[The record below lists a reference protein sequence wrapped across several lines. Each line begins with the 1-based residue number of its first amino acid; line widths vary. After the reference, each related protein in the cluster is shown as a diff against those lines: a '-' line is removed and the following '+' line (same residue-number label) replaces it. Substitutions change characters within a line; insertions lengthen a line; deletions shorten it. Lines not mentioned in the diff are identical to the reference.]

1 MQRKQSPTSCPC
13 NDTPLLPEFVAVY
26 TESVLNYLQALT
38 AYVLWG
44 IFPVYWKLLAHVGS
58 MEVICHRIVWSLLT
72 LVMATSLV
80 GQWPEVKV
88 ALRDPRRLGL
98 TLLAATLISC
108 NWLVFIWAIGHNAVV
123 QSSLGY
129 FINPLLNVLLGV
141 ALFSE
146 RLSRWQWLAVAV
158 ATLGLCIMTISTGQV
173 SWIAIV
179 LATTFA
185 AYAAVKKKTSLP
197 AIGGLG
203 LETAMLLPLAL
214 IYLIWAESTNV
225 ESKTLGSYLLLAL
238 GGPITTLPLVLFAS
252 AAKTVPLVV
261 MGMLQYIA
269 PSIQFLLGIWLYR
282 EPINLWQFIGF
293 ACVWAA
299 LALLTFNAI
308 KMRRTLPSRSA

>member
-1 MQRKQSPTSCPC
+1 M
-13 NDTPLLPEFVAVY
+13 
-26 TESVLNYLQALT
+26 NYLQVVT

-44 IFPVYWKLLAHVGS
+44 IFPIYWKLLAHVGS
-58 MEVICHRIVWSLLT
+58 LEVICHRIVWSVLT
-72 LVMATSLV
+72 LLVATTIV
-80 GQWPEVKV
+80 GQWRDVKI
-88 ALRDPRRLGL
+88 ALGDSRRLGL

-141 ALFSE
+141 TLFGE
-146 RLSRWQWLAVAV
+146 RLSRWQWIAVAI
-158 ATLGLCIMTISTGQV
+158 ACLGLCIMTVSTGEV

-185 AYAAVKKKTSLP
+185 AYAAVKKQTSLP

-214 IYLIWAESTNV
+214 LYLVWSESTNV
-225 ESKTLGSYLLLAL
+225 ESKNISTYLLLAL
-238 GGPITTLPLVLFAS
+238 GGPITTVPLVLFAA
-252 AAKTVPLVV
+252 AAKGVPLVV

-269 PSIQFLLGIWLYR
+269 PSIQFLLGIWVYR
-282 EPINLWQFIGF
+282 EPINFWQFIGF

-299 LALLTFNAI
+299 LVLLTINAL
-308 KMRRTLPSRSA
+308 KRSAKP